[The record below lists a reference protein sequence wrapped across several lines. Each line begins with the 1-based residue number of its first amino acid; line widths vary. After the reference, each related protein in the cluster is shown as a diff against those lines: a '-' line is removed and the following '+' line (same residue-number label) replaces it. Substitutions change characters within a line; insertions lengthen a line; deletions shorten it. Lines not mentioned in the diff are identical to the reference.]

1 MIELTSMTD
10 TQIINLIRNHEEKN
24 ARDRPLYSDL
34 LIERARRGQ
43 IKSGLS
49 FDKSLELLRRAAIEQ
64 RCITYG
70 DLAKASGLPWNLAR
84 HQMNGPN
91 GHLDR
96 LLDICHVN
104 GLPMLP
110 AICVNKNGVE
120 TGELEPTA
128 LKGFADG
135 ARRLG
140 LSVVDERAFHAAQR
154 DNCWD
159 WGKINAVGV

>member
-10 TQIINLIRNHEEKN
+10 TQISNLIRNHEEKN

-34 LIERARRGQ
+34 LVERACRGQ
-43 IKSGLS
+43 KKSGLN
-49 FDKSLELLRRAAIEQ
+49 FDKSLELLRLAAIGQ
-64 RCITYG
+64 KCVTYG
-70 DLAKASGLPWNLAR
+70 DLAKASGLPWNQAR

-96 LLDICHVN
+96 LLDICHAN

-140 LSVVDERAFHAAQR
+140 LAVVDEQAFHAKMR
-154 DNCWD
+154 GDCWL
-159 WGKINAVGV
+159 WGRSQVI